1 MNNMMNMLM
10 QMMGGGKFNPQ
21 QMLGMFGNNP
31 MFQQA
36 QKMMQGKTPEQM
48 REVIN
53 NVAKQKGINEQQLR
67 QMAQQF
73 GLKL

>member
-10 QMMGGGKFNPQ
+10 QMMGGRNMNPQ
-21 QMLGMFGNNP
+21 QLMGMLSGNP

-48 REVIN
+48 KGVIN

>member
-1 MNNMMNMLM
+1 MNNPMNMLM
-10 QMMGGGKFNPQ
+10 QMMRGGKMNPQ
-21 QMLGMFGNNP
+21 QMMGMFGNNP

-53 NVAKQKGINEQQLR
+53 NVAKQKGINTEQLN
-67 QMAQQF
+67 QMIQQF
-73 GLKL
+73 GGKL